1 MAPNTKVEVPDF
13 PKKLFYK
20 INEVAS
26 ITGVEAYVLRYWEGK
41 FPMLAPEKDENDQRR
56 YRQKDIE
63 MLFYIKK
70 LLYENKYTIAGAVEV
85 LKQEKP
91 GRKKKGRKGE
101 EEPAEIETSSDGSD
115 SEAVKGDAE
124 GDEGPGGVAAATSG
138 PSVDPERLARMR
150 KQVGSIRKNVKSLV
164 VELREWRDSV
174 GSGS

>member
-70 LLYENKYTIAGAVEV
+70 LLYEDKYTIAGAVEV

-91 GRKKKGRKGE
+91 GRKKKGRKGD
-101 EEPAEIETSSDGSD
+101 EEPADVEMGRDESDAES
-115 SEAVKGDAE
+115 AKGDAE
-124 GDEGPGGVAAATSG
+124 GDEGTAGLAAATSG

-150 KQVGSIRKNVKSLV
+150 KQVGSIRKNVKDLV
-164 VELREWRDSV
+164 SELREWRSSV
-174 GSGS
+174 ESGS